1 MEGRVL
7 VGAPQIS
14 RAWRKGGPG
23 VPVTTPTSPPLLAS
37 LFLSKQPTVFEWPKL
52 FSTLCLTQC
61 DPLLK
66 NPGYTREFIASDY
79 LCVLTVFLNST
90 SRVVSLPQPGRLHF
104 TINRSQSC
112 IEELVKDEDDSEIQV
127 YINTNFVF
135 WKLVDTSFL
144 VINGTLWNF
153 ALTSVNKCNPR
164 PNYLPNPGSNCYKDL
179 CYIFVCLSNASLVFN
194 CPRCKHAT
202 RHKCYLRF
210 NTSLWLLRLW
220 L

>member
-1 MEGRVL
+1 MARGRSW
-7 VGAPQIS
+7 GARDNPHL
-14 RAWRKGGPG
+14 
-23 VPVTTPTSPPLLAS
+23 SPPLPPPPPLQAFFS
-37 LFLSKQPTVFEWPKL
+37 SKQPTVFGWPKL
-52 FSTLCLTQC
+52 FSTLCLTQS

-66 NPGYTREFIASDY
+66 NPGDTREFITSDY

-112 IEELVKDEDDSEIQV
+112 IEEVVKDEDDSEIQV

-153 ALTSVNKCNPR
+153 ALTSVNKCYLR
-164 PNYLPNPGSNCYKDL
+164 PNYLPNPGSTKTATKISV
-179 CYIFVCLSNASLVFN
+179 IFLYVSPTLLS
-194 CPRCKHAT
+194 R
-202 RHKCYLRF
+202 
-210 NTSLWLLRLW
+210 
-220 L
+220 

>member
-1 MEGRVL
+1 MVVTCSTLNECQMYENRDKWRGEYWLQLHKFREGGEKEVL
-7 VGAPQIS
+7 GCP
-14 RAWRKGGPG
+14 WKP
-23 VPVTTPTSPPLLAS
+23 PPLPPS
-37 LFLSKQPTVFEWPKL
+37 LQALLLSKQPTVFGWPKL

-66 NPGYTREFIASDY
+66 NPGDTREFITSDY

-112 IEELVKDEDDSEIQV
+112 IEEVVKDEDDSEIQV

-164 PNYLPNPGSNCYKDL
+164 LNYLPNPGSTKTATKISV
-179 CYIFVCLSNASLVFN
+179 IFLYVSPTLLS
-194 CPRCKHAT
+194 R
-202 RHKCYLRF
+202 
-210 NTSLWLLRLW
+210 
-220 L
+220 

>member
-1 MEGRVL
+1 MSARCMKTEISGGESTGCSSINFESEREVL
-7 VGAPQIS
+7 GCPWQ
-14 RAWRKGGPG
+14 P
-23 VPVTTPTSPPLLAS
+23 PPLPPS
-37 LFLSKQPTVFEWPKL
+37 LQALLLSKQPTVFGWPKL

-66 NPGYTREFIASDY
+66 NPGDTREFITSDY

-104 TINRSQSC
+104 TINRSQSY
-112 IEELVKDEDDSEIQV
+112 IEEVVKDEDDSEIQV

-153 ALTSVNKCNPR
+153 ALTSVNKCYPR
-164 PNYLPNPGSNCYKDL
+164 PNYLPNPGSTKTATKISV
-179 CYIFVCLSNASLVFN
+179 IFLYVSPTLLS
-194 CPRCKHAT
+194 R
-202 RHKCYLRF
+202 
-210 NTSLWLLRLW
+210 
-220 L
+220 

>member
-1 MEGRVL
+1 MQRTKWVPDVWNHLEISGGESTGCSSINFESVARGRSW
-7 VGAPQIS
+7 GARDNPHL
-14 RAWRKGGPG
+14 
-23 VPVTTPTSPPLLAS
+23 SPPLPPPPLQAFFS
-37 LFLSKQPTVFEWPKL
+37 SKQPTVFGWPKL
-52 FSTLCLTQC
+52 FSTLCLTQS

-66 NPGYTREFIASDY
+66 NPGDTREFITSDY

-112 IEELVKDEDDSEIQV
+112 IEEVVKDEDDSEIQV

-164 PNYLPNPGSNCYKDL
+164 PNYLQNPGSTKTATKISV
-179 CYIFVCLSNASLVFN
+179 IFLYVSPTLLS
-194 CPRCKHAT
+194 R
-202 RHKCYLRF
+202 
-210 NTSLWLLRLW
+210 
-220 L
+220 

>member
-1 MEGRVL
+1 MSARCMKTEISGGESTGCSSINFESVARGRSW
-7 VGAPQIS
+7 GARDNPHL
-14 RAWRKGGPG
+14 
-23 VPVTTPTSPPLLAS
+23 SPPIGKS
-37 LFLSKQPTVFEWPKL
+37 FFLRKQPTVFRWPKL
-52 FSTLCLTQC
+52 FGTLCLTQC

-66 NPGYTREFIASDY
+66 NPGYTREFITSDY

-112 IEELVKDEDDSEIQV
+112 IEEVVKDEDDSEIQV

-164 PNYLPNPGSNCYKDL
+164 PNYLPNPGSTKTATKISV
-179 CYIFVCLSNASLVFN
+179 IFLYVSPTLLS
-194 CPRCKHAT
+194 R
-202 RHKCYLRF
+202 
-210 NTSLWLLRLW
+210 
-220 L
+220 

>member
-1 MEGRVL
+1 M
-7 VGAPQIS
+7 
-14 RAWRKGGPG
+14 
-23 VPVTTPTSPPLLAS
+23 
-37 LFLSKQPTVFEWPKL
+37 

-66 NPGYTREFIASDY
+66 NPGDTREFITSDY

-104 TINRSQSC
+104 VINRSQSC
-112 IEELVKDEDDSEIQV
+112 IEEVVKDEDDSEIQV

-153 ALTSVNKCNPR
+153 ALTSVNKCYPR
-164 PNYLPNPGSNCYKDL
+164 LNYLPNPGSNYYKDL
-179 CYIFVCLSNASLVFN
+179 CYIFVCLFNAPLVFN
-194 CPRCKHAT
+194 CPGCKHAT

-210 NTSLWLLRLW
+210 NTSL
-220 L
+220 

>member
-153 ALTSVNKCNPR
+153 V
-164 PNYLPNPGSNCYKDL
+164 
-179 CYIFVCLSNASLVFN
+179 
-194 CPRCKHAT
+194 
-202 RHKCYLRF
+202 
-210 NTSLWLLRLW
+210 
-220 L
+220 

>member
-1 MEGRVL
+1 MYENRDKWRREYWLQLHKFRERGEKEVL
-7 VGAPQIS
+7 GCPWQ
-14 RAWRKGGPG
+14 P
-23 VPVTTPTSPPLLAS
+23 PPLSPS
-37 LFLSKQPTVFEWPKL
+37 LQALLLSKQPTVFGWPKL
-52 FSTLCLTQC
+52 FSTLCLTQS

-66 NPGYTREFIASDY
+66 NPGDTREFITSDY

-112 IEELVKDEDDSEIQV
+112 IEEVVKDEDDSEIQV

-153 ALTSVNKCNPR
+153 VWQAWTSVTRAQTTYQTQEAPK
-164 PNYLPNPGSNCYKDL
+164 LPQRSLLYFCTFLQRYFRVK
-179 CYIFVCLSNASLVFN
+179 LSWMQTRRASQVLF
-194 CPRCKHAT
+194 T
-202 RHKCYLRF
+202 L
-210 NTSLWLLRLW
+210 
-220 L
+220 